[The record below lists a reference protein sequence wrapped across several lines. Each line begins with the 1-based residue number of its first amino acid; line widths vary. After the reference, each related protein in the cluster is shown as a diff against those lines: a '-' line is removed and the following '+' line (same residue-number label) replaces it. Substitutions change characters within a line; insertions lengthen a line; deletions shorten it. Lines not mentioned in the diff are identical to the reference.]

1 MWAAVLQKWPRWLKS
16 LARSPLSKG
25 MGPVRPTL
33 SSVMTR
39 AANGLRDA
47 HAQFMGAADEVLRAS
62 LAMHQDDTVDISEAA
77 QQLAAGEREP
87 DLVRGMIDMRM
98 ARYAY
103 MANVAV
109 VQTADEMMRSAIEIG
124 APPRW
129 RR

>member
-1 MWAAVLQKWPRWLKS
+1 M
-16 LARSPLSKG
+16 
-25 MGPVRPTL
+25 
-33 SSVMTR
+33 
-39 AANGLRDA
+39 RDS
-47 HAQFMGAADEVLRAS
+47 HAQFMEAADEVLRAS